1 MTTNRHQGNY
11 WLARSATAR
20 LSRRRFAGG
29 VAGAAVGGTGL
40 ALVGCGGSDDAG
52 DGPATSGANANPT
65 TPGQGETPKKGGH
78 FTLHMGGS
86 PRSLDPHFDTFPYN
100 TAITTNTNNALLQFS
115 SDLSKIDPDLAT
127 AMPEQPDPL
136 SYTFKIQQGVKF
148 QNVDPV
154 NGREFT
160 SEDVKYSIERQMTDE
175 AGKFQHAYFF
185 RGHVEKI
192 ETPDKYT
199 VTVKTN
205 KPFAPFISYIASPWT
220 LMICKEV
227 VDKYGDLTEHAVGTG
242 PFILQD
248 WQKDVK
254 FELTKNPDYF
264 KKDLPHI
271 DALTWVIASDPATA
285 ATLFISKGV
294 DAAVLAQSELQRV
307 KDSRP
312 DATLKDIPS
321 QFWKQF
327 RMPPTTKDQPYP
339 KPFDDIRVRE
349 AVVRAVDKQ
358 QILDLV
364 YSGDGIPTF
373 GPILPVYEQWALK
386 EELVPFDLKKSK
398 DLLGEA
404 GQAGGFS
411 GDMIWASTAPSL
423 DQISEVLKQ
432 QLGKIGV
439 TLNLKPM
446 ELAAYYNQTYS
457 YKYTFSQH
465 TPLNNPD
472 PDENLSAYFG
482 KNSTYYKHFN
492 QEIFDIIDKQAEELD
507 TTKRQQLVLDAQS
520 KIVKDFPMAFMF
532 TTNNHNFTDPRV
544 KGWFWSKDLYNGR
557 VENIWLNS

>member
-1 MTTNRHQGNY
+1 MNEDVQRRNY
-11 WLARSATAR
+11 WVRRATTAG

-29 VAGAAVGGTGL
+29 FAGGAAGIAGL
-40 ALVGCGGSDDAG
+40 ALVGCGGSDDANK
-52 DGPATSGANANPT
+52 DTATTGTKASPSAS
-65 TPGQGETPKKGGH
+65 GQGETVKKGGH

-100 TAITTNTNNALLQFS
+100 TAITTNTNNGLLQFS
-115 SDLSKIDPDLAT
+115 PDLSKVQPDLAT

-160 SEDVKYSIERQMTDE
+160 SEDVKYSIERQMTDQ

-185 RGHVEKI
+185 LGHVDKI

-227 VDKYGDLTEHAVGTG
+227 VDKDGDLTERAIGTG
-242 PFILQD
+242 PFILKE

-254 FELTKNPDYF
+254 FELVKNPDYF
-264 KKDLPHI
+264 KKDLPNI
-271 DALTWVIASDPATA
+271 DALTWVIAADPATS

-307 KDSRP
+307 KDARP
-312 DATLKDIPS
+312 DAHLEDVPS

-349 AVVRAVDKQ
+349 AIVRAVDKK

-364 YSGDGIPTF
+364 YSGDGIATY

-386 EELVPFDLKKSK
+386 KELVPFDLKKAK
-398 DLLGEA
+398 DLLGQA
-404 GQAGGFS
+404 GQSGGFS
-411 GDMIWASTAPSL
+411 GDMIWASTAPQL
-423 DQISEVLKQ
+423 DQISEVIKQ
-432 QLGKIGV
+432 QMGKIGV
-439 TLNLKPM
+439 TLDLKPM

-482 KNSTYYKHFN
+482 KGATYYKHFN
-492 QEIFDIIDKQAEELD
+492 QDIFDAIDKQSEELD
-507 TTKRQQLVLDAQS
+507 TAKRQQLVQDAQV
-520 KIVKDFPMAFMF
+520 KIVNDFPMVFLF

-544 KGWFWSKDLYNGR
+544 KGWDWSKDLYNGR
-557 VENIWLNS
+557 VETVWLNS